1 MIIEFSGMRSLSS
14 NSHKMSKL
22 LNYSI
27 WMLVVVLYLPIFW
40 KLYRVRWD
48 LLDYTHA
55 YFILPIALWLVWRK
69 RQQLKALL
77 KIAEP
82 GKNYFGLVS
91 LSLGILIFLFASRF
105 DYSFLIT
112 LSLLPVLVGLVYSL
126 YGIDT
131 LKLLSFPIAYLL
143 LLVPPPMSIID
154 GITLPMRYGISN
166 LTEKILGLLNYPITR
181 EGLLLNIGYNE
192 IFMGQPCSGFRSLIT
207 LFSLGLIYVYIS
219 KTRLINKVI
228 LIFFVIPL
236 ALLGNLIRV
245 ITLCLITFYFGE
257 EAGQGFFHN
266 FSGIVMFIITILGLI
281 GIETILDKISDQR
294 SENS

>member
-1 MIIEFSGMRSLSS
+1 
-14 NSHKMSKL
+14 
-22 LNYSI
+22 
-27 WMLVVVLYLPIFW
+27 
-40 KLYRVRWD
+40 
-48 LLDYTHA
+48 
-55 YFILPIALWLVWRK
+55 
-69 RQQLKALL
+69 
-77 KIAEP
+77 
-82 GKNYFGLVS
+82 
-91 LSLGILIFLFASRF
+91 
-105 DYSFLIT
+105 
-112 LSLLPVLVGLVYSL
+112 LPVLVGLVYSL

>member
-1 MIIEFSGMRSLSS
+1 
-14 NSHKMSKL
+14 MSKL

-55 YFILPIALWLVWRK
+55 YFILPISLWLVWRK
-69 RQQLKALL
+69 REQLKALL

-82 GKNYFGLVS
+82 GKNYYGLVS
-91 LSLGILIFLFASRF
+91 LSVGILIFLFASRF

-112 LSLLPVLVGLVYSL
+112 ISLLPVLVGLVYSL

-154 GITLPMRYGISN
+154 SITLPMRYGISN

-219 KTRLINKVI
+219 KTRFINKVI

-281 GIETILDKISDQR
+281 GIETILDKMSDQR